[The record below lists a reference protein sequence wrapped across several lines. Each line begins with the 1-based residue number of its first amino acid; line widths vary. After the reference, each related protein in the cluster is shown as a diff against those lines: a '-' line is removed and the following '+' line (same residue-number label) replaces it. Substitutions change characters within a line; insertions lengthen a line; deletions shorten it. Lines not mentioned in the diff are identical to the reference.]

1 MCVIDACKCT
11 ERAVQSYSLGRSVY
25 LNFAPRIGAACNGW
39 AATAAARRPRARRR
53 VLDRGS
59 VLMAAHRPPAR
70 TTLPQPRVSR
80 GAAAALGLLLYSQ
93 TILWDT
99 PPRRCRTAL
108 AKPVPAACEERDARE
123 GWTGSPWCALPEARL
138 TRSTP
143 WTGMRCAAFCSGRPR
158 GSAAPTCSGCGM
170 RTSSSPSGVPGA
182 AGWSHERQRS
192 CYVRATTSWA
202 RTGRG
207 RWRQLVDA
215 RAPGPGRAI
224 APHAKNASVLVR
236 GSGSTMNRH
245 THRAK

>member
-1 MCVIDACKCT
+1 MYGKSGIFVFS
-11 ERAVQSYSLGRSVY
+11 RA
-25 LNFAPRIGAACNGW
+25 IGLSPFRAAGPSRHPSSHRY
-39 AATAAARRPRARRR
+39 ATAAARRPRARRR

-99 PPRRCRTAL
+99 PPRRRRPAL

-138 TRSTP
+138 MPSTP
-143 WTGMRCAAFCSGRPR
+143 WTGMRCFSCRRGMPGAAFCSGRPR
-158 GSAAPTCSGCGM
+158 GSAATCSGCGM
-170 RTSSSPSGVPGA
+170 RTSSSPGGVPGV
-182 AGWSHERQRS
+182 AGGREDRPRGHERAVTS
-192 CYVRATTSWA
+192 RA
-202 RTGRG
+202 RIGRG

-215 RAPGPGRAI
+215 RA
-224 APHAKNASVLVR
+224 APTR
-236 GSGSTMNRH
+236 R
-245 THRAK
+245 

>member
-1 MCVIDACKCT
+1 
-11 ERAVQSYSLGRSVY
+11 
-25 LNFAPRIGAACNGW
+25 
-39 AATAAARRPRARRR
+39 
-53 VLDRGS
+53 
-59 VLMAAHRPPAR
+59 MAAHRPPAR

-99 PPRRCRTAL
+99 PPRRCRPAL
-108 AKPVPAACEERDARE
+108 AKPVPAACDGRDARE

-143 WTGMRCAAFCSGRPR
+143 WTGMRCFSCRRGMPGAAFCSGRPR

-182 AGWSHERQRS
+182 AGWGHDRQRS

-224 APHAKNASVLVR
+224 GRRTQK
-236 GSGSTMNRH
+236 T
-245 THRAK
+245 RAYWCAGAAAR

>member
-1 MCVIDACKCT
+1 MQ
-11 ERAVQSYSLGRSVY
+11 RR
-25 LNFAPRIGAACNGW
+25 
-39 AATAAARRPRARRR
+39 AARRPRARRR

-99 PPRRCRTAL
+99 PPRRCRPAL
-108 AKPVPAACEERDARE
+108 AKPVPAACEGRDARE

-143 WTGMRCAAFCSGRPR
+143 WTGMRCFSCRRGMPGAAFCSGRPR
-158 GSAAPTCSGCGM
+158 GSAAAAAPTCSGYGM
-170 RTSSSPSGVPGA
+170 RACSSYSGVLGA
-182 AGWSHERQRS
+182 AGGREDRPRGHER
-192 CYVRATTSWA
+192 AMTSWA
-202 RTGRG
+202 RIGRG

-224 APHAKNASVLVR
+224 GRRTQK
-236 GSGSTMNRH
+236 T
-245 THRAK
+245 RAYWCAGAAAR

>member
-1 MCVIDACKCT
+1 
-11 ERAVQSYSLGRSVY
+11 
-25 LNFAPRIGAACNGW
+25 
-39 AATAAARRPRARRR
+39 
-53 VLDRGS
+53 
-59 VLMAAHRPPAR
+59 MAAHRPPAR

-99 PPRRCRTAL
+99 PPRRCRPAL

-182 AGWSHERQRS
+182 AGWGHDRQRS

-245 THRAK
+245 THTARARNEGRGRRTHTTNTLRARRDGRHERSIRHTHLIQI

>member
-1 MCVIDACKCT
+1 MPFH
-11 ERAVQSYSLGRSVY
+11 RSI
-25 LNFAPRIGAACNGW
+25 RH
-39 AATAAARRPRARRR
+39 ATAAARRPRARRR

-80 GAAAALGLLLYSQ
+80 GAAAALGLLLCSQ

-143 WTGMRCAAFCSGRPR
+143 WTGMRCFSCRRGMPGAAFCSGRPR
-158 GSAAPTCSGCGM
+158 GSAATCSGCGM
-170 RTSSSPSGVPGA
+170 RTSSSPSGVLGA
-182 AGWSHERQRS
+182 AGGRDRQRGHER
-192 CYVRATTSWA
+192 VTTSWA
-202 RTGRG
+202 RIGRG

-215 RAPGPGRAI
+215 RA
-224 APHAKNASVLVR
+224 APTR
-236 GSGSTMNRH
+236 R
-245 THRAK
+245 

>member
-1 MCVIDACKCT
+1 MN
-11 ERAVQSYSLGRSVY
+11 AVQLAG
-25 LNFAPRIGAACNGW
+25 L
-39 AATAAARRPRARRR
+39 ARRR

-182 AGWSHERQRS
+182 AGLGHDRQRDHER
-192 CYVRATTSWA
+192 ATRSWA
-202 RTGRG
+202 CFGRG
-207 RWRQLVDA
+207 RWELLIDA
-215 RAPGPGRAI
+215 RAR
-224 APHAKNASVLVR
+224 R
-236 GSGSTMNRH
+236 RH
-245 THRAK
+245 R

>member
-1 MCVIDACKCT
+1 MPFH
-11 ERAVQSYSLGRSVY
+11 RSI
-25 LNFAPRIGAACNGW
+25 RH
-39 AATAAARRPRARRR
+39 ATAAARRPRARRR

-138 TRSTP
+138 TRSAP
-143 WTGMRCAAFCSGRPR
+143 WTGMRCFSCRRGLPRAAFCSGRPR
-158 GSAAPTCSGCGM
+158 GSAATCSGCGM

-182 AGWSHERQRS
+182 AGWGHDRQRS

-202 RTGRG
+202 RIGRG

-215 RAPGPGRAI
+215 RA
-224 APHAKNASVLVR
+224 APTR
-236 GSGSTMNRH
+236 R
-245 THRAK
+245 

>member
-1 MCVIDACKCT
+1 MYAKSGTVVLS
-11 ERAVQSYSLGRSVY
+11 RA
-25 LNFAPRIGAACNGW
+25 IGLSQFRAAGPPVVPSMQRR
-39 AATAAARRPRARRR
+39 AARRPRARRR

-93 TILWDT
+93 TMWDT
-99 PPRRCRTAL
+99 PPRRCRPAL
-108 AKPVPAACEERDARE
+108 AKPVPAACDGRDARE

-143 WTGMRCAAFCSGRPR
+143 WTGMRCFSCRRGMPGAAFCSGRPR
-158 GSAAPTCSGCGM
+158 GSAATCSGCGM

-182 AGWSHERQRS
+182 AGRSHDRQRS
-192 CYVRATTSWA
+192 GYVRATTSWA
-202 RTGRG
+202 RIGRG

-215 RAPGPGRAI
+215 RA
-224 APHAKNASVLVR
+224 APTR
-236 GSGSTMNRH
+236 R
-245 THRAK
+245 